1 MADFSNKVIYQIYPK
16 SFKDSNGDGIGDL
29 RGVAEKLDYL
39 KDLGVDYLWLTPFFV
54 SPQRDNGYDVADYRN
69 IDPMFGTMEDLDN
82 LIAEGEKRNIGLMFD
97 MVFNHTSTSHEWFR
111 RALAG
116 EKKYQDYYI
125 FKEGAPDQPPTNWQ
139 SKFGGFA
146 WQYVSSLGEWHLDV
160 SDVTQADLNWKNP
173 EVREELKEVIRF
185 WKAKG
190 VKGFR
195 FDVVN
200 LISKPEIWE
209 DDFEGDGRKFYTDG
223 PYVHEYLKELV
234 RDTGIEDYV
243 TVGEMS
249 STTLEHCIRYS
260 GAEEKELSMCFNFH
274 HLKVDYKDGNK
285 WELMEPDYMELKVIF
300 EKWQMGMQRGNAWNA
315 LFWCNHD
322 QPRIVSRFGN
332 EGEYWKES
340 AKMLAGMIHL
350 MRGTPYIYQGEEIG
364 MTNPH
369 YTSIEQYADVES
381 RNYYEILLNEG
392 KTKEEAL
399 EILAARSRDNSRT
412 PMQWTDERYC
422 GFSDTKPWI
431 PVSDNFEKINVKKQK
446 QDRDS
451 ILEFYKKLIMLRKE
465 KEVIARGNI
474 EFMEVENAGVL
485 AYTRCLDKQ
494 KLLVC
499 CNFRDVESQ
508 MEFTQEWKSGRKIL
522 GNYEENH
529 KNNYKVLTLRPY
541 EIIVLEKGEE

>member
-1 MADFSNKVIYQIYPK
+1 MTDFSNKVIYQIYPK

-139 SKFGGFA
+139 SKFGGSA
-146 WQYVSSLGEWHLDV
+146 WEYVSSLGKWYLHLF
-160 SDVTQADLNWKNP
+160 DVTQADLNWKNP